1 MRKRNSPESRGTNPA
16 GQRKINTM
24 EYFTSAELCQA
35 AAALAIIE
43 EKGDEDEFRYILKQR
58 TEAAQGNGRWVPGSI
73 RYNLGCDAFA
83 DELARLLGESKER
96 CLRAVEAVFGGDKRR
111 AVFDAIV
118 DYASEL
124 TGEPTQPG
132 PTYSPE
138 PSNRGVPTFPAIQF
152 VLASEVPT

>member
-1 MRKRNSPESRGTNPA
+1 
-16 GQRKINTM
+16 M
-24 EYFTSAELCQA
+24 EYFTATELCQA
-35 AAALAIIE
+35 VAALAVIE
-43 EKGDEDEFRYILKQR
+43 ERGDEDEFRYILKQR
-58 TEAAQGNGRWVPGSI
+58 TEAEHGNGRWVRDSI
-73 RYNLGCDAFA
+73 RYNLGCDALA
-83 DELARLLGESKER
+83 DELAGLLGEPKER
-96 CLRAVEAVFGGDKRR
+96 CLRAAEAVFGGDKRR
-111 AVFDAIV
+111 AVFEAIV